1 MKNRFLSVDYYLRPI
16 ITGKERADKIHRPGA
31 KILKVYKQLTEEDA
45 MNLIKMPD
53 TRESLMRWNASLRNI
68 ATIVRNHTSGDFNK
82 MWARVALYLPRWGS
96 GEFELHVGAREPWR
110 WLHEARVARVHT
122 FTNGWA
128 GGGFTVSR
136 RTANK
141 KLTKL
146 YWPSRK
152 RSPKRLIVLSE
163 QKSGGARQ
171 KIVSSASR
179 RIGAPTFKLVP
190 APLLGITGS
199 GGQLTP

>member
-82 MWARVALYLPRWGS
+82 M
-96 GEFELHVGAREPWR
+96 
-110 WLHEARVARVHT
+110 
-122 FTNGWA
+122 
-128 GGGFTVSR
+128 
-136 RTANK
+136 
-141 KLTKL
+141 
-146 YWPSRK
+146 
-152 RSPKRLIVLSE
+152 
-163 QKSGGARQ
+163 
-171 KIVSSASR
+171 
-179 RIGAPTFKLVP
+179 
-190 APLLGITGS
+190 
-199 GGQLTP
+199 